1 MKGALM
7 QTLKGLR
14 AAGAPPLQPR
24 PGGTVMAQYSFSV
37 KTVSRSAGRSATG
50 AAAYRAGERI
60 EDERTGV
67 VHDYSRKGGV
77 VSARLYAPADAP
89 EWAAD
94 RAAMWNVAEQKEN
107 RKNSTVAREFLAA
120 LPHEMTDTQRAALVD
135 DFARE
140 LVDRYGFVLDA
151 AIHRP
156 SAGGDQR
163 NHHAH
168 LLATTR
174 DIGPDGFDKKTR
186 SLDSRQSGEVEH
198 LRERWAEVVNRHLER
213 CQIAERVD
221 HRSLADQGIDRPAQ
235 IHQGPAATA
244 MERRGIETDRGDH
257 NREAVAWAH
266 AQTALAKVR
275 ADLDL
280 ERDIEAYDAQ
290 QAAAINRDEPSAG
303 YVKAF
308 AQALPEPTRKPAP
321 ARPRQNP
328 ENGESKVRRTKPGA
342 PGRSKPVR
350 EREEKQPTREDRQQ
364 AEARRIIDK
373 VAGLDE
379 TAAIAF
385 LREEARQFRRRPR
398 PSPPAKPKRA
408 DFLSLGAAAAKSVP
422 VAVRRP
428 DGSTIKITAKQAEQ
442 SARRLAQQADRAKEA
457 AEALPWWRVIAKPR
471 AEREAERLSHR
482 AWRADLYASKVAVRA
497 ADSPAGQEAR
507 RKAAEP
513 HYQQAVEQHRRDLGR
528 HEQKVEQWEDRQAVA
543 DTLDGV
549 ADRAEQVI
557 EERAR
562 AGKAAERQRREVTR
576 SLGQAVES
584 AAAREAR
591 RAREARQQSPTR
603 RASKDRGMSM

>member
-1 MKGALM
+1 M

-94 RAAMWNVAEQKEN
+94 RAAMWNAAEQKEN

-257 NREAVAWAH
+257 NRDVAAYVES
-266 AQTALAKVR
+266 QIALAKIR
-275 ADLDL
+275 AEIDAEVDHARAQAEFEAVQVDEL
-280 ERDIEAYDAQ
+280 ERDEPPADYIERRAAEIAAEREARENREAE
-290 QAAAINRDEPSAG
+290 QARAADGLEARRQ
-303 YVKAF
+303 
-308 AQALPEPTRKPAP
+308 AQARRIVESIQSPGTTAGIAELREQARALRRPKPAP
-321 ARPRQNP
+321 V
-328 ENGESKVRRTKPGA
+328 S
-342 PGRSKPVR
+342 
-350 EREEKQPTREDRQQ
+350 ER
-364 AEARRIIDK
+364 
-373 VAGLDE
+373 
-379 TAAIAF
+379 
-385 LREEARQFRRRPR
+385 
-398 PSPPAKPKRA
+398 
-408 DFLSLGAAAAKSVP
+408 
-422 VAVRRP
+422 AVR
-428 DGSTIKITAKQAEQ
+428 
-442 SARRLAQQADRAKEA
+442 EA
-457 AEALPWWRVIAKPR
+457 AEAEALQHHPVTIRQRDGSKRQTSLWALDRQAKAAESEAESLRGQLELDEIQAERDREQRQQRGWFSRMLDRTPDEPPELVEQRREVER
-471 AEREAERLSHR
+471 AER
-482 AWRADLYASKVAVRA
+482 RA
-497 ADSPAGQEAR
+497 AAARHHYDRIADDLPARPTVSAKLRQAG
-507 RKAAEP
+507 AE
-513 HYQQAVEQHRRDLGR
+513 AVEQAHER
-528 HEQKVEQWEDRQAVA
+528 HGEAVERWEDRQAVA
-543 DTLDGV
+543 DILDGV
-549 ADRAEQVI
+549 ADRAERHI
-557 EERAR
+557 EAD
-562 AGKAAERQRREVTR
+562 
-576 SLGQAVES
+576 QA
-584 AAAREAR
+584 
-591 RAREARQQSPTR
+591 
-603 RASKDRGMSM
+603 KDRQAIAGMKQSAGQGAKREREQDQGMSM